1 MTADLR
7 VSEEPHL
14 LLGDGLLGGTRMN
27 CGDKQSTE
35 FLSLDII
42 NSTNCYLEGR
52 EKGGGKGRDRG
63 KETRRLGEE
72 KEGGGEGNFINKI
85 ISAITCVSEN
95 AVAFSIGM
103 AKEISNLPY

>member
-52 EKGGGKGRDRG
+52 EKGGGREGI
-63 KETRRLGEE
+63 EE
-72 KEGGGEGNFINKI
+72 KRQDGWGRKRRGEGKA
-85 ISAITCVSEN
+85 ISST
-95 AVAFSIGM
+95 
-103 AKEISNLPY
+103 K